1 MVRSAEICMEEPEV
15 QANIIRTLSVL
26 SDIEQCCEFLA
37 DASARLG
44 ILFGS
49 IRFNQDS
56 GGSPE
61 KSLGIVSRLG
71 YILGNIM
78 ARNDQARV
86 EFYGKS

>member
-1 MVRSAEICMEEPEV
+1 MNVNNFFIKPFLSIS
-15 QANIIRTLSVL
+15 SVL
-26 SDIEQCCEFLA
+26 SDIEQCCEYLS

-86 EFYGKS
+86 EFYGIAI